1 MSPFN
6 CQGTR
11 PMNVETKRT
20 NKEAG
25 GMNEEAPQHS
35 AEGSKSVVARIIDI
49 TTGATQDAEAS
60 IWTRVDCGPKLLFA
74 AQIYSTRDGS
84 KI

>member
-1 MSPFN
+1 
-6 CQGTR
+6 
-11 PMNVETKRT
+11 MNVETKRT